1 MNRDKIVTGKVFDQF
16 MDQLADSA
24 NYHNNVMNAYRFKEE
39 ARLAK
44 NDAIS
49 EGMLAYW
56 RWKKKQK
63 SQKGTS

>member
-1 MNRDKIVTGKVFDQF
+1 MSGDKIVTGKVFDQF

-24 NYHNNVMNAYRFKEE
+24 NYHNNIINAYRFKEE

-49 EGMLAYW
+49 EGMLEYW
-56 RWKKKQK
+56 RIKKQK